1 MRPGFIAGVLVLVV
15 LGLVPAGAG
24 ATAQKGL
31 VDGTVLDTTCAVGCE
46 VECPP
51 PPICRGGQVC
61 AQRAASSIVCPLTQR
76 GGAEPLFCTLAGC
89 PGPPIVRY
97 PPYTGTAGS
106 VILRRAGSATVL
118 RKLPVV
124 EGSFSATLSPGRYVL
139 RAHVA
144 EPCWTGTRAV
154 LEVTAGR
161 TIPAILQ
168 VGDGC
173 AAHPDS

>member
-1 MRPGFIAGVLVLVV
+1 M
-15 LGLVPAGAG
+15 
-24 ATAQKGL
+24 
-31 VDGTVLDTTCAVGCE
+31 LDTTCAVGCE
-46 VECPP
+46 AECPP
-51 PPICRGGQVC
+51 PPVCRGARIC
-61 AQRAASSIVCPLTQR
+61 AQPQAAGRIVCPLTQR
-76 GGAEPLFCTLAGC
+76 GGAGPLFCTQAGC
-89 PGPPIVRY
+89 PGPPVVRY
-97 PPYTGTAGS
+97 PPYEGTAGT

-124 EGSFSATLSPGRYVL
+124 EGKFSARLSPGRYVL

-154 LEVTAGR
+154 VEVPVGR

-173 AAHPDS
+173 VAHPDG